1 MQTRRDGPLRVGRQ
15 RGRLRSAAW
24 AEMGSWPGPAAAAP
38 LLTAMLQ
45 LLLNPQVAK
54 RREERKG
61 GRWRGEGAVA
71 KGGEMVAEVWGRVD
85 GHEEGLGT

>member
-1 MQTRRDGPLRVGRQ
+1 
-15 RGRLRSAAW
+15 
-24 AEMGSWPGPAAAAP
+24 MGSWPGPAAAVP

-61 GRWRGEGAVA
+61 GRRG
-71 KGGEMVAEVWGRVD
+71 
-85 GHEEGLGT
+85 TCT

>member
-1 MQTRRDGPLRVGRQ
+1 
-15 RGRLRSAAW
+15 
-24 AEMGSWPGPAAAAP
+24 MGSWPGPAAAAP

-61 GRWRGEGAVA
+61 GRRGTRLLVLAGMHPVYLV
-71 KGGEMVAEVWGRVD
+71 GS
-85 GHEEGLGT
+85 LL